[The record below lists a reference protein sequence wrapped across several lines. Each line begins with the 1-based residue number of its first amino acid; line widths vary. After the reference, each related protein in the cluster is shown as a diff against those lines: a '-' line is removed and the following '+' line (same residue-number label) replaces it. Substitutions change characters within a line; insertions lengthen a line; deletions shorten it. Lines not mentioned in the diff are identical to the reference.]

1 MDFKVNREEIA
12 SAEVI
17 FDDTQEQ
24 SVELDYV
31 LPDYFPEIFKIIKCM
46 TVPKILSYDVSGDRL
61 TYEMAVCIRVLYCSE
76 NSSAVQSV
84 EQKLNYTKTVEF
96 GRTASCPRVSIS
108 PKV

>member
-1 MDFKVNREEIA
+1 MDFKLNREEIT

-46 TVPKILSYDVSGDRL
+46 TSPKILSYSTAGARL
-61 TYEMAVCIRVLYCSE
+61 TYEMAV
-76 NSSAVQSV
+76 
-84 EQKLNYTKTVEF
+84 
-96 GRTASCPRVSIS
+96 
-108 PKV
+108 